1 MKKTFTK
8 ITGLLAVLAAV
19 FMLAGCNTSLE
30 GTELDYSDE
39 QKEDQGTIKP
49 GSNSGNK
56 AYVTI
61 SPTSITKASE
71 DTEFTVTINYYSQL
85 DVKSVE
91 SAVNF
96 YTLSDNTTN
105 KYYESVIS
113 DTALPKALL
122 DSKLKTTGY
131 GPSEFTFKVDTSSVT
146 TNKIVFVVDAKKLRA
161 KDGALILNENY
172 NGKFGEKDDSDYTI
186 ISVSTKNDDSATDS
200 LNSYFRGFYD
210 TYLGSLDTTPDELVD
225 SEGKK
230 TGVYRFTINAPVK
243 SWKINSYGSVSI
255 DEYNN
260 ELEAAIGKIYKLEI
274 QEPGSTK
281 WKTAD
286 FAFTY
291 HDEDSKEPTT
301 DPYYEHTYTADTPA
315 MTTPGTK
322 WRIVCNK
329 KNTGSVPDSYKEVF
343 SNDTKFYFFTTW
355 DTASTTK
362 VYPTGSNDHYVYVGY
377 GDKDTSFIFGA
388 GSDTDSGN
396 WSYAAAEAA
405 QKTYLSASSVGEDSF
420 AYEVII
426 NTTYEFAAAEDFIV
440 TNSKEDTILDS
451 TKIVHRDADG
461 KIDFVLVKLKN
472 TNVNMLDTKLF
483 VGSGTKLKE
492 NTAREKQLDFGY
504 YPEPGKTVTSGYVHL
519 KDARFFGVPYNY
531 INDTSASTD
540 SNKWTFGYVDG
551 SNGNNYGYTKG
562 GPQDGWLLFEAGEY
576 HFELANGCYNSNT
589 QSYQTHGL
597 FNSDDAAYYGT
608 IRLVTDEG
616 VVKEFSYF
624 GNSTYSFA
632 VDTLARVEFIPYF
645 TTTSDY
651 SSYKGEVA
659 YHIYK

>member
-56 AYVTI
+56 ASVSINT
-61 SPTSITKASE
+61 SSITKASE
-71 DTEFTVTINYYSQL
+71 DTEFTVTISYYSQL

-105 KYYESVIS
+105 KYYESVVS

-122 DSKLKTTGY
+122 DSKLETTGY

-146 TNKIVFVVDAKKLRA
+146 TNRILFVVDAKKLRA
-161 KDGALILNENY
+161 KDGALILNRNS
-172 NGKFGEKDDSDYTI
+172 NGKFGEKDDSYWRE
-186 ISVSTKNDDSATDS
+186 ISVSNKNDDSATDS
-200 LNSYFRGFYD
+200 LNSQFYGFYYK
-210 TYLGSLDTTPDELVD
+210 YLDSLDTTPDELVD

-230 TGVYRFTINAPVK
+230 TGVYRFTIDAPIK

-260 ELEAAIGKIYKLEI
+260 ELEAAIGKLYKLEI
-274 QEPGSTK
+274 QEPGSNK

-322 WRIVCNK
+322 WRIICNN
-329 KNTGSVPDSYKEVF
+329 KNTGSVPDTYKERF

-355 DTASTTK
+355 DTAYTSK
-362 VYPTGSNDHYVYVGY
+362 VYPTSDNYKYVGY

-396 WSYAAAEAA
+396 WSYAAAKAA
-405 QKTYLSASSVGEDSF
+405 QKTYLYADTVGDDSF
-420 AYEVII
+420 AYEVSI
-426 NTTYEFAAAEDFIV
+426 NPAYEFAAAEDFIV

-451 TKIVHRDADG
+451 TKIVHRDADD
-461 KIDFVLVKLKN
+461 KIDYVLVKLKN

-519 KDARFFGVPYNY
+519 ADARFFSVPFQN
-531 INDTSASTD
+531 IADTSASTN

-551 SNGNNYGYTKG
+551 SNGNNYGYTKY
-562 GPQDGWLLFEAGEY
+562 GPQDGWLLFEAGNYYFEIANDYHGSITVNEAAEY
-576 HFELANGCYNSNT
+576 GSIKIVSAEGDIRRFSWGSNAT
-589 QSYQTHGL
+589 YT
-597 FNSDDAAYYGT
+597 FN
-608 IRLVTDEG
+608 
-616 VVKEFSYF
+616 K
-624 GNSTYSFA
+624 
-632 VDTLARVEFIPYF
+632 DTLARVEFIPYS
-645 TTTSDY
+645 TTTSDSALY
-651 SSYKGEVA
+651 RGNVA
-659 YHIYK
+659 YHIYKY